1 MIANCF
7 LNYIIDSLFHPSI
20 PPSKIF
26 DSKTLE
32 NMVFITLLVPFMEEV
47 VFRGIVCNILKT
59 KFFVFITILI
69 SGLIFASIHGIPG
82 ITFIIT
88 GSTFYFGYIYLKTK
102 SLWNSIISHV
112 INNSIAALI
121 ILLGKDEAIENI
133 SLGIFAYIVG
143 FISLLLCFYNFHRMY
158 KNIYSEKQIKIGEIE
173 ECAK

>member
-26 DSKTLE
+26 DSKSLE
-32 NMVFITLLVPFMEEV
+32 NLVFIAFLIPLMEEV
-47 VFRGIVCNILKT
+47 VFRGIVCNILKN
-59 KFFVFITILI
+59 KFSMFITILI
-69 SGLIFASIHGIPG
+69 SGLIFATIHWIPG

-102 SLWNSIISHV
+102 SLWNPVIVHV

-121 ILLGKDEAIENI
+121 IILGKDEAIETIN
-133 SLGIFAYIVG
+133 LGMFGYIVG
-143 FISLLLCFYNFHRMY
+143 SISLLLCFYNFYRMY
-158 KNIYSEKQIKIGEIE
+158 KGIHFEKPLKIGEIKE
-173 ECAK
+173 GVK